1 MTTRHNHHGKSRPTT
16 TGNLFALANLL
27 FSFANI
33 GANIIGNQHRAQ
45 VDALKAENLRLKN
58 QIEAQR
64 VGQAHNNVLLGDLN
78 VELRLLQIE
87 DKKRKL
93 GITKAPFSAIDYDD
107 PPSRYDLDKE

>member
-1 MTTRHNHHGKSRPTT
+1 MTTRHNHHGSRPST

-27 FSFANI
+27 FSFAHI
-33 GANIIGNQHRAQ
+33 GANTIGNQQRAQ